1 MTIDVTPEMLDE
13 VNIFVSD
20 GDLVRLM
27 NNKGLGIDS
36 MSFILQALVNAIDDA
51 QQLLDENENV

>member
-1 MTIDVTPEMLDE
+1 MTVDITPEMLDE

-36 MSFILQALVNAIDDA
+36 MSFILQVLVNAIDDA

>member
-1 MTIDVTPEMLDE
+1 MTVDITPEMLDE

-36 MSFILQALVNAIDDA
+36 MSFILQVLVNAIDDA
-51 QQLLDENENV
+51 QQLLDEHKNV

>member
-1 MTIDVTPEMLDE
+1 MTVDITPEMLDE